1 MFYAQTFMKEA
12 DEKDRDGYFC
22 TMKEA
27 VEWCEKVA
35 EEDDYDIDLIE
46 IYKVD
51 DDTGIMTKDNI
62 WNKPLGI

>member
-1 MFYAQTFMKEA
+1 MFYAQTFMKE
-12 DEKDRDGYFC
+12 RSGYFC

-35 EEDDYDIDLIE
+35 EEDDYDIDLME

-51 DDTGIMTKDNI
+51 DTSGIMTKDNI
-62 WNKPLGI
+62 WNKPLGIRKGD

>member
-1 MFYAQTFMKEA
+1 MFYAQTFMKE
-12 DEKDRDGYFC
+12 RSGYFC

-35 EEDDYDIDLIE
+35 EEDDYDIDLME

-51 DDTGIMTKDNI
+51 DDSGIMIKDNI
-62 WNKPLGI
+62 WNKPLGIRKGD